1 MNFKLPT
8 YVQTVLEQ
16 LNNNGFEAYVV
27 GGCVRD
33 MLLGHTPFDFDV
45 CTNATPDE
53 TMLCFAEFR
62 TVPTGIEHGT
72 VTVMVE
78 NKAVEVTTYRI
89 DGEYADSRH
98 PNGVSF
104 TASLE
109 EDLARRDFT
118 VNAMAYHPTKGLVD
132 LYGGREDLKA
142 KIIRCVGDPTLRFSE
157 DALRILRGLRFASTL
172 EFSLESSL
180 VIAMETLCKT
190 LKKVA
195 MERVYVEF
203 TKLLCGHG
211 ASEILLQYASVLSPL
226 FSLQKQNFS
235 LLTKVPAIAEF
246 RYAILLRSCEDVKGF
261 LKSLKASNELITKVE
276 PLVFLQT
283 QTPPNALSETRK
295 WVFRYGM
302 ECVEKM
308 PILYQA
314 MGQQSREFEQYIVQ
328 IKEQKLCCSFK
339 ELAVNGKDLIAMGI
353 PKGEGL
359 GKVLNTLLFS
369 VMEGTLENRKEVLLA
384 YAECLMQ
391 NRDMFGC
398 GVN

>member
-109 EDLARRDFT
+109 EDLARRDFM

-132 LYGGREDLKA
+132 LYGGREDVKA
-142 KIIRCVGDPTLRFSE
+142 KIIRCVGDPTLRFS
-157 DALRILRGLRFASTL
+157 
-172 EFSLESSL
+172 
-180 VIAMETLCKT
+180 
-190 LKKVA
+190 
-195 MERVYVEF
+195 
-203 TKLLCGHG
+203 
-211 ASEILLQYASVLSPL
+211 
-226 FSLQKQNFS
+226 
-235 LLTKVPAIAEF
+235 
-246 RYAILLRSCEDVKGF
+246 
-261 LKSLKASNELITKVE
+261 
-276 PLVFLQT
+276 
-283 QTPPNALSETRK
+283 
-295 WVFRYGM
+295 
-302 ECVEKM
+302 
-308 PILYQA
+308 
-314 MGQQSREFEQYIVQ
+314 
-328 IKEQKLCCSFK
+328 
-339 ELAVNGKDLIAMGI
+339 
-353 PKGEGL
+353 
-359 GKVLNTLLFS
+359 
-369 VMEGTLENRKEVLLA
+369 
-384 YAECLMQ
+384 
-391 NRDMFGC
+391 
-398 GVN
+398 